1 MKGDVLIYMPGPFLS
16 SEREDHVNQGRA
28 EVFTE
33 ITRPILTR
41 KGWIEVEW
49 FSISQALSF
58 DSATQNDGLHVVGP
72 AMKQLFN
79 QIMRVAELEK

>member
-1 MKGDVLIYMPGPFLS
+1 M
-16 SEREDHVNQGRA
+16 
-28 EVFTE
+28 
-33 ITRPILTR
+33 RPILTR

-58 DSATQNDGLHVVGP
+58 DSAAQNDGLHVVGP

-79 QIMRVAELEK
+79 QIMRVAELEKERTDKA